1 MLVINNLE
9 TLKKAMKN
17 SSAFENMIN
26 EWVYD
31 DMMEQQRWLLD
42 DLGGLKGCRYH
53 DNYTSFFY
61 TITDRKAFLEGLEGR
76 GLWCSEEA
84 EKLAEKESIFQNM
97 DYENKQADNLDA
109 WLDKKAAALLAD
121 IEESLHFYENP
132 DQAAI
137 DETLENFIDSG
148 LLENYF
154 LDGKQVKQMIPA
166 RAAQFLTV

>member
-9 TLKKAMKN
+9 TLKKAMET
-17 SSAFENMIN
+17 SSKFENMIDS
-26 EWVYD
+26 WVYD
-31 DMMEQQRWLLD
+31 EMMEEQRWMLD

-53 DNYTSFFY
+53 DHYCSFFY
-61 TITDRKAFLEGLEGR
+61 TITDRKAFFEGLSGR

-84 EKLAEKESIFQNM
+84 EKLAEKQNILDCM
-97 DYENKQADNLDA
+97 DYENKQIENLDS

-121 IEESLHFYENP
+121 IEENLHFYETP
-132 DQAAI
+132 DQVTI
-137 DETLENFIDSG
+137 DETLSNFIDSG

-154 LDGKQVKQMIPA
+154 LDGNQVKQMIPA